1 MNEDMLQKVLH
12 DEEKVLWQ
20 EKSTVGLRTPGTF
33 LFLGVV
39 MLGITALLPI
49 EEGVLGFSAEAT
61 KVLFGLL
68 TLVLFVAFYSQRKF
82 NANTYYLLTNQRAM
96 VVESISG
103 KAKPFVCEVPLLPMM
118 VKSCKLHRSGC
129 KDYVLFKLLVQRSQK
144 FTGFMKV
151 RDTDGLESA
160 FKELGVQLPELGAK
174 HADKMTTV
182 RHEYAPLSAMVGY
195 MLGVALFAHI
205 VLLSIESNGIDLF
218 WRGQPAKAY
227 IVGYKDIV
235 EKAGRHG
242 NQEVE
247 KRYPILA
254 YPVGKT
260 NPVIMQALDLQGDAE
275 YDWAVGDMVDM
286 MYDPDKP
293 TRAMRG
299 NDKSILLS
307 SGICAAVELYF
318 LNGLISAFRRWRRT
332 KNEPCYV
339 YKTHVI

>member
-1 MNEDMLQKVLH
+1 MNADMLQKVLH

-33 LFLGVV
+33 LFMGVV
-39 MLGITALLPI
+39 LGIPALLPI
-49 EEGVLGFSAEAT
+49 EEGALGFSAEAT
-61 KVLFGLL
+61 KVFFGLL
-68 TLVLFVAFYSQRKF
+68 ALVLFVAFYSQRKY

-103 KAKPFVCEVPLLPMM
+103 KAKPFVCEVPLSPMM

-129 KDYVLFKLLVQRSQK
+129 KDYVLFKLLVQGSQK

-174 HADKMTTV
+174 HADKMTSV
-182 RHEYAPLSAMVGY
+182 RHENAPLSAMVGY

-205 VLLSIESNGIDLF
+205 VLLSIESYGIDLF

-227 IVGYKDIV
+227 IVGYQDIV

-242 NQEVE
+242 NEEVE
-247 KRYPILA
+247 KRFPILA
-254 YPVGKT
+254 YHKSPAMIKLLGGLCTFTGK
-260 NPVIMQALDLQGDAE
+260 QH
-275 YDWAVGDMVDM
+275 
-286 MYDPDKP
+286 
-293 TRAMRG
+293 
-299 NDKSILLS
+299 
-307 SGICAAVELYF
+307 
-318 LNGLISAFRRWRRT
+318 RRIT
-332 KNEPCYV
+332 
-339 YKTHVI
+339 ID